1 DQPGTIIPQR
11 TNPVSV
17 AEFAPKTLNIRRKSY
32 FGPLSNLTIH
42 VSTSRANPESS
53 QIIDSRTR
61 SVRPSDSVRLS
72 SACPPIATVDEQ
84 GGHGANAPLP
94 GLRLRCSLT
103 CRLEPFLGEQPH
115 RGVGVHRLAEGE
127 ALGVFAAELV
137 E

>member
-32 FGPLSNLTIH
+32 FGPLSNFTIH

-61 SVRPSDSVRLS
+61 SVRPSDSVRLLQFRDVVRRHIMPGRIARGAASPGIFKVGCGGRVDNARSAVALYS
-72 SACPPIATVDEQ
+72 S
-84 GGHGANAPLP
+84 GGGSS
-94 GLRLRCSLT
+94 C
-103 CRLEPFLGEQPH
+103 
-115 RGVGVHRLAEGE
+115 
-127 ALGVFAAELV
+127 
-137 E
+137 